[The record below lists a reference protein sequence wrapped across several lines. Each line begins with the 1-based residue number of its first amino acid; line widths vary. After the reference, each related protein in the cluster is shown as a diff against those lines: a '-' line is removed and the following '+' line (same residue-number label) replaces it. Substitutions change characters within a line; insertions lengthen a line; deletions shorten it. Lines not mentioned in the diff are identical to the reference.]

1 MCRRHYYEANQGPH
15 RSIPFGQGGNVME
28 DIIGVISLPEL
39 PLHQTNGEA
48 GVTSLEREITSV
60 LSLVF
65 KGCVLLVGMVV

>member
-1 MCRRHYYEANQGPH
+1 
-15 RSIPFGQGGNVME
+15 ME